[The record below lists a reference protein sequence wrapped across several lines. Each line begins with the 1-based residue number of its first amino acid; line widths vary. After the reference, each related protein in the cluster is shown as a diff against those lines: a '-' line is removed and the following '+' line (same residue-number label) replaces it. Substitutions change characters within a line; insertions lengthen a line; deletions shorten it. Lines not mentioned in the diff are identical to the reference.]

1 MKIIDEKGRIFGKIN
16 VIDFLVVLFLVFLM
30 PMFYFGYKILNTK
43 KVVVIEKTKT
53 IQVEVKF
60 LNILLE
66 VANVIKEG
74 DAARDSAGDV
84 KGILIKIVTI
94 VTNESPKLYLL
105 VAKDN
110 QFVVIPNPYSQSRDM
125 LAVLDLKC
133 AQQDRALYFDTYVVK
148 IGSPILFSTDL
159 YDIQGTIVSI
169 KNR

>member
-43 KVVVIEKTKT
+43 QVVVVEEKKT

-74 DAARDSAGDV
+74 DVARDPTGDATGTIV
-84 KGILIKIVTI
+84 KIVS
-94 VTNESPKLYLL
+94 NESPKSYLL
-105 VAKDN
+105 DAKDN
-110 QFVVIPNPYSQSRDM
+110 QFIIIPNPYSQSRDM
-125 LAVLDLKC
+125 KAMLDLKC
-133 AQQDRALYFDTYVVK
+133 VQQGRALYFDTTVIK
-148 IGSPILFSTDL
+148 IGEPILFSTDL
-159 YDIQGTIVSI
+159 YNIRGTVVSI